1 MRAENEWFKSEKLK
15 VYYFLYE
22 AVAFVLLAAGAGVL
36 VYVGAFADAP
46 LWVLA
51 LVVAPTLAAFAFLT
65 WWIPAFYRSA
75 DYRLTD
81 DEIDYRRGV
90 FFRSKTT
97 VPYNRITNVDATQ
110 GPVQRLVDCGSVGIH
125 TAGYGGQMGAEL
137 TITGIADYE
146 DVKDQVLSKVRDRRP
161 AATEGADEDDTDV
174 ELASVTRADA
184 TDATEL
190 LAEIRRIRE
199 LLERERTA

>member
-1 MRAENEWFKSEKLK
+1 MRAENEWFKPEKLK

-46 LWVLA
+46 PWVLGL
-51 LVVAPTLAAFAFLT
+51 LVVPTLAAFAFLT

-125 TAGYGGQMGAEL
+125 TAGYGGQIGAEL